1 MSRVTWQ
8 KKNNHSENHWSH
20 QQGLESELRVIGY
33 YEDAGFDLIAQR
45 VKTPFAEV
53 DLLFRT
59 PDNHV
64 LMVEVKTNNNS
75 AFQNFRIG
83 KRQKVRLVRALQ
95 FLADRLDSL
104 VEVHWAFV
112 TKEGKVTI
120 IEDISG

>member
-1 MSRVTWQ
+1 M
-8 KKNNHSENHWSH
+8 
-20 QQGLESELRVIGY
+20 
-33 YEDAGFDLIAQR
+33 AQR

-59 PDNHV
+59 PENHV
-64 LMVEVKTNNNS
+64 LMVEVKTNNVL
-75 AFQNFRIG
+75 AFQNHRISY
-83 KRQKVRLVRALQ
+83 RQKTRLIRALQ
-95 FLADRLDSL
+95 FLAEKLDSL

>member
-1 MSRVTWQ
+1 M
-8 KKNNHSENHWSH
+8 
-20 QQGLESELRVIGY
+20 
-33 YEDAGFDLIAQR
+33 
-45 VKTPFAEV
+45 KTPFAEV

-64 LMVEVKTNNNS
+64 LMVEVKTNNIS

-83 KRQKVRLVRALQ
+83 KRQKNRLVRALQ
-95 FLADRLDSL
+95 FLSDRLDSL

-112 TKEGKVTI
+112 TKEGKVTV